1 MNVNKEEKK
10 DKKDKKEKK
19 ELSRSEVNLLKY
31 PFYTLDKNRF
41 KRIKFE
47 EVETKNG
54 KTTLKSLIVSPDL
67 KMGLPTPFDAKIFR
81 IIEMHLYR
89 DQKRNGKIADKLDI
103 GPTYRICKILKIKYH
118 SGNRKLIKDAIK
130 RLSLLGFLTEN
141 IFYSNEKK
149 HLGEASFHL
158 FDYKFKG
165 EELKNGEIADSNYI
179 YPSPTYKKNLETYNI
194 KPLDFAYIRSLN
206 SGIAFRLCELLGV
219 KFFKIKDKK
228 NTPIRYSYENLCK
241 ILPLKEQKYL
251 SYIKRQL
258 IPALKE
264 LKETKFLKDYILEE
278 KGNKIFIKFYP
289 GEKYFEEVKSGDKS
303 KISEIQAILNL
314 KEYFLTANRFKTS
327 KGEPKSFTLK
337 KKADDCYKNY
347 NGDCQVE
354 ITNTIR
360 IHPAFCKYCKKLKKG
375 SEE

>member
-1 MNVNKEEKK
+1 MNVNKEKK
-10 DKKDKKEKK
+10 KEKKEKK

-41 KRIKFE
+41 QRIKYE

-54 KTTLKSLIVSPDL
+54 KTTVKSLIVSPDL
-67 KMGLPTPFDAKIFR
+67 KLGLPTPFDAKVFR

-89 DQKRNGKIADKLDI
+89 DLKRNGKIAKSLDI
-103 GPTYRICKILKIKYH
+103 GSTYQICKILGIKYYK
-118 SGNRKLIKDAIK
+118 GNRELIKEAIK
-130 RLSLLGFLTEN
+130 RLSLLGFLTKN
-141 IFYSNEKK
+141 IFYSDEKK

-165 EELKNGEIADSNYI
+165 EELKNGEIAESNYI
-179 YPSPTYKKNLETYNI
+179 YPSPLYKMNLETYNI
-194 KPLDFAYIRSLN
+194 KPLDFAYIKSLN
-206 SGIAFRLCELLGV
+206 SGIAFRLYELLGV

-228 NTPIRYSYENLCK
+228 NIPIRYSYEKLCK
-241 ILPLKEQKYL
+241 VLPVKEQKYL
-251 SYIKRQL
+251 SDIKRQL

-264 LKETKFLKDYILEE
+264 LKETRFLKEYVLEK
-278 KGNKIFIKFYP
+278 KGNKVFIKFYP
-289 GEKYFEEVKSGDKS
+289 GEKYFEEIKSDDKS

-314 KEYFLTANRFKTS
+314 KEYFLTASKFKTS
-327 KGEPKSFTLK
+327 KGEPKSFNLK
-337 KKADDCYKNY
+337 KKADACYKNY

-360 IHPAFCKYCKKLKKG
+360 IHPAFCKYCKKLKK
-375 SEE
+375 ER